1 MTIKELSKRLV
12 EYKDQGNNQF
22 KQKQYPVAAS
32 IFTGGVDL
40 FLANEAQCRTDSDC
54 MVKVAQ
60 LYTNRALAY
69 ANNNEQEP
77 AFKDADYV
85 LTNIDHRNAKALFR
99 RAQYFRLKNQLVKAE
114 QDLTLLCKVDTKNAA
129 ARKDLAEVKKM
140 IKKENESK
148 SKIKEVAETTAEGAA
163 PIIEEVEQVEP
174 QKPKTVL
181 KTKNVDQ
188 DTVDKAA
195 ERAAQDAI

>member
-1 MTIKELSKRLV
+1 
-12 EYKDQGNNQF
+12 
-22 KQKQYPVAAS
+22 
-32 IFTGGVDL
+32 
-40 FLANEAQCRTDSDC
+40 

-69 ANNNEQEP
+69 ANNNEQEA

-85 LTNIDHRNAKALFR
+85 LTHIDHRNAKALFR

-129 ARKDLAEVKKM
+129 ARKDLADVKKL
-140 IKKENESK
+140 IKKENESQ
-148 SKIKEVAETTAEGAA
+148 SKIKEVAGTIAEEAA
-163 PIIEEVEQVEP
+163 PTIEEVEQVEP